1 MMGATRDCGF
11 DDRLEVTL
19 TLKIAGTSHIFKAGD
34 IKHFDVDIQPYGFSG
49 HAVFWFVAN
58 TPTST
63 DALFSSFIGNDLI
76 EVTLKFQRE
85 NDQVWEEAT
94 PMTVTGVVMERHV
107 EERAFEDVK
116 GQSIL
121 HRKYSIT
128 FSDRAAA
135 FWGQHRP
142 TTIMVDKSIKDL
154 VDAQTPKG
162 VTVKYPWTGATT
174 QKPVLALALGGDGND
189 ASFYDFLLWF
199 LDKENLGLH
208 YDSAADT
215 VSLVSSK
222 PESSGT
228 KTIRNSETAWFEVH
242 FPEVRRDAGNVLN
255 AYTDAATKKKTLTN
269 ANAVTGLRTDHLI
282 RTSIENDTTTRGTL
296 ETARSTQRQSEAI
309 VFFKSFPTTPLVWPA
324 QAKFDDEFG
333 KKIHPSGKTY
343 RACRSRIVAHAAAQ
357 EATDDNEEAANAYRI
372 EYELM
377 LELAADTTF
386 LAPEFIPPSWPF
398 HVEGKVKSEVGEDAD
413 ETYQIYQDAASQ
425 DVYRVKVPLYD
436 DIEVIAPF
444 LPYYQTGHFYFP
456 AYKGER
462 VLLEMHF
469 DRAFVRE
476 FLDFRAGGRLA
487 ADTQGNHLL
496 MGKKAKDQ
504 TSIRHV
510 YVEEKPKL
518 MIERTKEKDWQL
530 ITVSEGVIRLETQEK
545 DE

>member
-1 MMGATRDCGF
+1 MMGEVRDCGF
-11 DDRLEVTL
+11 DDRLEATL
-19 TLKIAGTSHIFKAGD
+19 TLKIAGTSHVFKAGD
-34 IKHFDVDIQPYGFSG
+34 IKHFDVDIQPYGLLG

-58 TPTST
+58 TPTT
-63 DALFSSFIGNDLI
+63 EDALFSAFIGNDLI
-76 EVTLKFQRE
+76 EVTLTFKRE
-85 NDQVWEEAT
+85 NDQVWETAS
-94 PMTVTGVVMERHV
+94 PMTVKGVVTERNV
-107 EERAFEDVK
+107 EERAFEDVQ
-116 GQSIL
+116 GRSIL

-128 FSDRAAA
+128 FLDRAAA
-135 FWGQHRP
+135 FWSQHRP
-142 TTIMVDKSIKDL
+142 TTIMVDKGIKDL

-174 QKPVLALALGGDGND
+174 QKPILALALGGDGND

-215 VSLVSSK
+215 VSLVSAK
-222 PESSGT
+222 PESSGE
-228 KTIRNSETAWFEVH
+228 KTLRKSEIAWFEVH
-242 FPEVRRDAGNVLN
+242 FPEVRRNAGTVLN
-255 AYTDAATKKKTLTN
+255 AYTEAATKKKTLTN
-269 ANAVTGLRTDHLI
+269 DNAVTGVRTDHLI
-282 RTSIENDTTTRGTL
+282 RTPIENDTTTRGTL
-296 ETARSTQRQSEAI
+296 ETGRNTQRTSEAI

-333 KKIHPSGKTY
+333 KKIYPSGKKY
-343 RACRSRIVAHAAAQ
+343 RTCRSRIVAHAAAQ
-357 EATDDNEEAANAYRI
+357 EATDDNAEAANAYRV

-377 LELAADTTF
+377 LELEADTTF
-386 LAPEFIPPSWPF
+386 LLPSFVPPLWPF
-398 HVEGKVKSEVGEDAD
+398 HVEGKVKSEVGEEAQ
-413 ETYQIYQDAASQ
+413 ETYQIYQDASSQ

-469 DRAFVRE
+469 DRAYVRT
-476 FLDFRAGGRLA
+476 FLDFRPGGRLA

-496 MGKKAKDQ
+496 MGKEAKDQ

-530 ITVSEGVIRLETQEK
+530 ITVSEGVIRMETQEK